1 MIVNELINDDG
12 QKVSCNWDIRAITD
26 DDKYPFVV
34 IDNYYNEQ
42 ELKSV
47 WAELDFF
54 STSPVNIHRAETTV
68 VAKFLDGQPRS
79 KAYRWYPNSIYKHS
93 DYYPKTLS
101 SIQNFTYKLRTKQIR
116 EAIIKCPPYSRSF
129 ITSNTDNTII
139 NYYDE
144 SDHYRAHHDT
154 VLWTQVTWLYKE
166 PKKFEGGDFDFP
178 ESGIEIKLKNNRSV
192 LFPSC
197 YLHRV
202 SPIKM
207 IEQVNELGWGR
218 WCITT
223 FISNDGVQKDA

>member
-101 SIQNFTYKLRTKQIR
+101 SIQNFT
-116 EAIIKCPPYSRSF
+116 CRSF
-129 ITSNTDNTII
+129 FTSNSDNTII

-178 ESGIEIKLKNNRSV
+178 ESGIEVKLKNNRSV

-218 WCITT
+218 WCLTT
-223 FISNDGVQKDA
+223 FISNDGIQKDA